1 MKLKIPLRKKFTSAF
16 YPLLGITILLTGIV
30 SLQPSCAQEENPK
43 TKKEIKPV
51 MFKMQMVASES
62 YETVGV
68 YDVNKDGK
76 PDIVS
81 GAFWYEAPE
90 FQNRHYIGHV
100 NRFGNGEYYDDLAH
114 IPIDA
119 NGDGNMDF
127 ATGGWNNQ
135 QMLWMENPGNNQE
148 WKQHIIDQTGNV
160 ETARGWDVDNDG
172 QIEIVPNN
180 PGHPLKFY
188 KLEKDAAGK
197 ATGKFTKIP
206 VADKHGHGLGFG
218 DVNGDKRGDFIISNG
233 WVEAPQDPLKGKW
246 IIHNEF
252 ELGTAS
258 VPILVVDVNGDG
270 KNDLIVGQGH
280 DYGLDWYEQK
290 TDASG
295 KKRTWAKHPID
306 PFVAQYHTMEW
317 VDLDGDGKEELVTGK
332 RYRAHN
338 GRDPG
343 EKDPLGIFYFKW
355 NGESFTKH
363 VISYGPYGQGK
374 GTGVIFAIADLRG
387 TGRKDI
393 IVAGK
398 DGLAI
403 FYNEGTDY

>member
-1 MKLKIPLRKKFTSAF
+1 MKIKTILSKHLKSKF
-16 YPLLGITILLTGIV
+16 YPSLGITVVLTSLV
-30 SLQPSCAQEENPK
+30 SLQPSCAQEEN

-51 MFKMQMVASES
+51 VFKFQMVASES
-62 YETVGV
+62 YESVGA

-76 PDIVS
+76 LDIVS

-90 FQNRHYIGHV
+90 FQNRHYIGNV
-100 NRFGNGEYYDDLAH
+100 KRFGNGEYYDDLAH
-114 IPIDA
+114 IPLDV

-127 ATGGWNNQ
+127 ATGGWDNQ
-135 QMLWMENPGNNQE
+135 QMVWMENSGNNQE
-148 WKQHIIDQTGNV
+148 WKQHLIDQTGNV

-206 VADKHGHGLGFG
+206 VADKQGHGLGFG

-233 WVEAPQDPLKGKW
+233 WVEGPQDPLKGKW

-280 DYGLDWYEQK
+280 GYGLDWYEQK

-332 RYRAHN
+332 RFRAHN
-338 GRDPG
+338 GKDPG
-343 EKDPLGIFYFKW
+343 EKDPLGLYYFKW

-393 IVAGK
+393 IVGGK

-403 FYNEGTDY
+403 FFNEGTDY